1 MKRIALLFVSVFV
14 GATLLSAQT
23 TQTAE
28 SLLKDKEKSDADIQN
43 PKKNVKSSTWEK
55 RGDLFLDIAQFN
67 TKGLYVSMPQTGI
80 SGAELLIGKPQS
92 IANTEKGEDW
102 IYERV
107 TLHFENGKL
116 AEWEETKPL
125 DENALDKAFEAYKK
139 ADELDAKGKF
149 KNKSTTKANIATLR
163 GLYTNSGV
171 KYFGEKKYK
180 EAVSEL
186 KKALELDKYPK
197 EKSDTVFDT
206 GLVTY
211 YIGVMA
217 QNGGDSETAKEY
229 YELCISKGYQEAAPY
244 QALAG
249 LYKETGNPK
258 KELETLQAGFDK
270 YPGSKEILIG
280 FINYYLISGESDKA
294 MEKLSQAV
302 KDNPENP
309 TFHYAIGT
317 LYDTMV
323 KDTTGKYN
331 AEQKKS
337 YLGKAVE
344 SYKSAIELKPGYF
357 EALYNIGALYYNEA
371 ARILK
376 EADKLPLHKR
386 TEFEA
391 EQAKAKEQFELAL
404 PYMEKAHEAD
414 KTDRS
419 TLQTLVTIYHK
430 LQKYDKKKEVKEK
443 LEQIPQK
450 KSGL

>member
-14 GATLLSAQT
+14 GAALLSAQ

-43 PKKNVKSSTWEK
+43 PKKNVKSATWEK
-55 RGDLFLDIAQFN
+55 RGELFLDMAQFN
-67 TKGLYVSMPQTGI
+67 TKGLYISMPQTGI
-80 SGAELLIGKPQS
+80 SGAELLVGKPQS

-125 DENALDKAFEAYKK
+125 DENALDKAYEAYKK
-139 ADELDAKGKF
+139 ADELDDKGKF
-149 KNKSTTKANIATLR
+149 KSKSTTKSNIATLR

-171 KYFGEKKYK
+171 KFFGEKKYK
-180 EAVSEL
+180 EAVAEL

-197 EKSDTVFDT
+197 ADADSVFNT

-211 YIGVMA
+211 YVGVMA
-217 QNGGDSETAKEY
+217 QNGGDNETAKEY

-244 QALAG
+244 QSLAA
-249 LYKETGNPK
+249 LYKEMGQPT
-258 KELETLQAGFDK
+258 KEMETLQAGFDK
-270 YPGSKEILIG
+270 FPGSKEILIG
-280 FINYYLISGESDKA
+280 FINYYLTSGESEKA
-294 MEKLSQAV
+294 MEKLTQAV
-302 KDNPENP
+302 EDNPENP

-317 LYDTMV
+317 LYDTMT

-331 AEQKKS
+331 DEQKKTF
-337 YLGKAVE
+337 LGKAVE
-344 SYKSAIELKPGYF
+344 SYKAAIELKPGYF

-376 EADKLPLHKR
+376 EADKLSLKQVK
-386 TEFEA
+386 EFEA
-391 EQAKAKEQFELAL
+391 MQAQAKEQFELAL

-414 KTDRS
+414 KSDRS

-430 LQKYDKKKEVKEK
+430 LQKYDKKKEAQEK
-443 LEQIPQK
+443 LEQVPEK

>member
-55 RGDLFLDIAQFN
+55 RGDLFLDMAQFN

-80 SGAELLIGKPQS
+80 SGAELLVGKPQS
-92 IANTEKGEDW
+92 IVNTEKGEDW

-125 DENALDKAFEAYKK
+125 DENALDKAYEAYKK
-139 ADELDAKGKF
+139 ADELDSKGKF
-149 KNKSTTKANIATLR
+149 KTKSTTKANIATLR

-171 KYFGEKKYK
+171 KYFGEKKYQ
-180 EAVSEL
+180 EAVVEL
-186 KKALELDKYPK
+186 KKALELDQYPK
-197 EKSDTVFDT
+197 ADSDTAFNT
-206 GLVTY
+206 ALVTY
-211 YIGVMA
+211 YVGVMA
-217 QNGGDSETAKEY
+217 QNGGDNETAKEY
-229 YELCISKGYQEAAPY
+229 YELCISKGYQEATPY

-249 LYKETGNPK
+249 LYKEMGQPE

-280 FINYYLISGESDKA
+280 FINYYLVSGESEKA
-294 MEKLSQAV
+294 MEKLTQAV
-302 KDNPENP
+302 KDNPENA

-337 YLGKAVE
+337 YLDKAVE
-344 SYKSAIELKPGYF
+344 SYKTAIELKPGYF
-357 EALYNIGALYYNEA
+357 EALYNIGALHYNEA

-376 EADKLPLHKR
+376 EADKLSLKQVK
-386 TEFEA
+386 EFEA
-391 EQAKAKEQFELAL
+391 MQAQAKEQFELAL

-414 KTDRS
+414 NTDRS

-430 LQKYDKKKEVKEK
+430 LQKYDKKKEAQEK
-443 LEQIPQK
+443 LDQTPEK